1 MKEKSPLENVQLY
14 PSDSFKI
21 VIDNLTRKLFEM
33 CLDSNETAEIEL
45 VESNLKKIKINIKIS
60 NLSGSKIT
68 MWEFDWAVFDAV
80 ISERIAGN
88 EYTTA
93 AIIARKLG
101 ASHTPTKA
109 IRDAIIDSLEKF
121 AVIRIVADLDDIKKF
136 YESPIGHFKFRGYVL
151 ASELLAMKVN
161 GQNAALINFLSK
173 GVLFA
178 TSDMKNQI
186 LTCDQSLL
194 EPPVRMTTRS
204 ISINHFFLRRI
215 LEMKGSAKV
224 SKYNKRIR
232 PLHNIILFDSLY
244 RACGLKD
251 LSTRQKQQ
259 TRETAE
265 KILDFFVKK
274 NFIKSYSVE
283 TGKTGKARAIIIEL

>member
-1 MKEKSPLENVQLY
+1 
-14 PSDSFKI
+14 
-21 VIDNLTRKLFEM
+21 
-33 CLDSNETAEIEL
+33 
-45 VESNLKKIKINIKIS
+45 
-60 NLSGSKIT
+60 

-88 EYTTA
+88 EYTTT

-109 IRDAIIDSLEKF
+109 IRDAILDSLEKF

-136 YESPIGHFKFRGYVL
+136 YESPIGHFKFRGYIL
-151 ASELLAMKVN
+151 ASESLEMTAN
-161 GQNAALINFLSK
+161 GQQADLIHFISK

-194 EPPVRMTTRS
+194 EPPVRATPRS
-204 ISINHFFLRRI
+204 IAINHFFLRRI
-215 LEMKGSAKV
+215 LEMKGSANAAK
-224 SKYNKRIR
+224 SNKRIR

-244 RACGLKD
+244 RACGLKSAN
-251 LSTRQKQQ
+251 LIQKQHA
-259 TRETAE
+259 REIAE
-265 KILDFFVKK
+265 KILNFFVKK
-274 NFIKSYSVE
+274 NFIKSYSLE
-283 TGKTGKARAIIIEL
+283 SGKAGKARAIILDV